1 MCPHPQPQICT
12 PIIWWGPRTQPNF
25 CLRFISPYFG
35 SLFALLTVS
44 VSHNSSGNSSG
55 HYSDLIFGAWL
66 SLLSSYLAILTDLS
80 HNGESEIALV
90 RFEGKNYTSWGYID
104 GSESKLKEDEK
115 KISAWKTKDAKIKTS
130 LLGSVEPHFILNLK
144 PYKAACKMWDYLQKI
159 YQQGNA
165 ARQVQLELDI
175 SQFTQGTL
183 SIQEYNNGFRRL
195 WSEYDEIKFATVS
208 EAILPKHLPL
218 QQNSHQDQ
226 FLIKFRPEFE
236 TVKSNLMSRTSLP
249 SLDNCL

>member
-115 KISAWKTKDAKIKTS
+115 KISAWKTKNAKIKTW
-130 LLGSVEPHFILNLK
+130 LLGFVEPHFILNLK
-144 PYKAACKMWDYLQKI
+144 PCKTAREMWDYLEKI
-159 YQQGNA
+159 MLLANFNWN
-165 ARQVQLELDI
+165 LT
-175 SQFTQGTL
+175 SL
-183 SIQEYNNGFRRL
+183 S
-195 WSEYDEIKFATVS
+195 
-208 EAILPKHLPL
+208 LPKAPCLSKNITTGFEDYGLNMMRSSLPL
-218 QQNSHQDQ
+218 CLKRFYPNTFHYSKIAIRTN
-226 FLIKFRPEFE
+226 FL
-236 TVKSNLMSRTSLP
+236 
-249 SLDNCL
+249 